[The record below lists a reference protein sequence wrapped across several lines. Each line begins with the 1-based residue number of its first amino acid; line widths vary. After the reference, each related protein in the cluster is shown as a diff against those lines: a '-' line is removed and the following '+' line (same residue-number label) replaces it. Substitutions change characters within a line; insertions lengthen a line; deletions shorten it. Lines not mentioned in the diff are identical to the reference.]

1 MNRFGVECR
10 IILGKVI
17 HMKSMHIKQ
26 KKMLK
31 QLAVG
36 AVLVGAGFYLHI
48 LITPQAGGFAMG
60 SGDVSVS
67 VQSLKREDLTDK
79 QKFIASVEA
88 INSVDIIP
96 QVSGY
101 LEEVRFKDG
110 AFVQEGDVLFVIEQN
125 KFRANVESAEADLE
139 KAKSDLVQVSSDYR
153 RQAQLYKEKI
163 TPKAA
168 LEVAE
173 NKLNQAKS
181 SVKQAEAN
189 LALAKINLSYA
200 EIKAPISGYI
210 GKVLVSKGNYVSP
223 ATASLARIVQTDPIR
238 VAFSVSDKERL
249 AFLKDIHGNTDQ
261 VRIDIVY
268 PDGRTDEIKPENI
281 FAGNEINPET
291 ATLPVY
297 VDYKNPDNIL
307 IPGNYVDIL
316 VGPAERV
323 DSLTVPTVALGQDIN
338 GTYVMTVDEDNVVHQ
353 KYVELG
359 RISGNAQEV
368 LSGLT
373 DTDKV
378 IVQGL
383 QKVQN
388 GIKVVPILVK

>member
-1 MNRFGVECR
+1 
-10 IILGKVI
+10 
-17 HMKSMHIKQ
+17 MKSMHIKQ

-163 TPKAA
+163 T
-168 LEVAE
+168 
-173 NKLNQAKS
+173 
-181 SVKQAEAN
+181 
-189 LALAKINLSYA
+189 LA
-200 EIKAPISGYI
+200 GVI
-210 GKVLVSKGNYVSP
+210 GLVFITVGCVLVNGFGSK
-223 ATASLARIVQTDPIR
+223 
-238 VAFSVSDKERL
+238 
-249 AFLKDIHGNTDQ
+249 
-261 VRIDIVY
+261 
-268 PDGRTDEIKPENI
+268 
-281 FAGNEINPET
+281 
-291 ATLPVY
+291 
-297 VDYKNPDNIL
+297 
-307 IPGNYVDIL
+307 
-316 VGPAERV
+316 
-323 DSLTVPTVALGQDIN
+323 
-338 GTYVMTVDEDNVVHQ
+338 
-353 KYVELG
+353 
-359 RISGNAQEV
+359 
-368 LSGLT
+368 
-373 DTDKV
+373 
-378 IVQGL
+378 
-383 QKVQN
+383 
-388 GIKVVPILVK
+388 